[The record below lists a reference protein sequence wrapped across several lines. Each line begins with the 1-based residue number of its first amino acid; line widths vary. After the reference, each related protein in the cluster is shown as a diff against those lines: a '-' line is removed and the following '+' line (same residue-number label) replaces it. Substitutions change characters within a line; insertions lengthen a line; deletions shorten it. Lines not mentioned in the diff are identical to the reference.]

1 MDSSIRARRRILV
14 GMVGLGTTGLLAAC
28 GESSP
33 AEAIAAP
40 TTASSTTTAPIADEA
55 TKARHTGDTLVST
68 EAKQADA
75 AKAASVAAATGIGTD
90 GDAGELLL
98 LSNESPHITTIDIL
112 TEEITRTADLEGFTT
127 WAWNDDN
134 NFFDGAHL
142 WLGTLD
148 PTAGTAELITLDV
161 ATLKIAQ
168 RIPRGDEAKGVFFGK
183 PTQDGSLLVS
193 KMGAGEIAVVDTATH
208 SIRTTFTDLDLN
220 GGELSDG
227 DLSTGTDGVER
238 FVYPTGTGDTIIT
251 LDPQTGTVLG
261 TAETKAGATPTR
273 VTTSPAD
280 GSIWGQQ
287 PGSDTHAVY
296 DPATLKRLK
305 RFDTGQDPTLG
316 SFTIDGAYA
325 YTSHADSGFIQIIDT
340 AKKILLAHVRVGNGP
355 HMVAVRPDFTRI
367 YAMAADDQQ
376 VDVIYQQD
384 WDVNH
389 LTITTAVENS
399 IPLPS
404 TPVGLFLRMT
414 SIGQRS
420 RDEQMRL
427 SCSTTRVTTYGCT
440 QDIGKK
446 R

>member
-1 MDSSIRARRRILV
+1 MSTPLLPRRRILV
-14 GMVGLGTTGLLAAC
+14 SMAGLGATGLLAAC

-33 AEAIAAP
+33 AEAVAAP
-40 TTASSTTTAPIADEA
+40 ATASSTADAPAADESSS
-55 TKARHTGDTLVST
+55 ARHDGDTVVSA
-68 EAKQADA
+68 EAKKADA
-75 AKAASVAAATGIGTD
+75 AKAANVAASTGIGTD
-90 GDAGELLL
+90 GDKGELLL
-98 LSNESPHITTIDIL
+98 LSNDSPHITTIDIL
-112 TEEITRTADLEGFTT
+112 TEEIARTADLEGFTS

-161 ATLKIAQ
+161 ATLKIAR
-168 RIPRGDEAKGVFFGK
+168 RIPLGDEAKGLFFGK
-183 PTQDGSLLVS
+183 PTQAGSLLVS
-193 KMGAGEIAVVDTATH
+193 KMGAGEIAVVDTAAGTV
-208 SIRTTFTDLDLN
+208 RTTFTDLDLN

-227 DLSTGTDGVER
+227 DLSTGPDGVER
-238 FVYPTGTGDTIIT
+238 FVYPTGTGDTIVT
-251 LDPQTGTVLG
+251 LDPQTGTTLG
-261 TAETKAGATPTR
+261 TAETKKGATPTR

-280 GSIWGQQ
+280 GSIWVQQ

-305 RFDTGQDPTLG
+305 RFDTGQNPTLG

-325 YTSHADSGFIQIIDT
+325 YTAHADAGFIQVIDT
-340 AKKILLAHVRVGNGP
+340 EKQLLLAHIRVGNGP
-355 HMVAVRPDFTRI
+355 RMIAVRPDFTRI

-384 WDVNH
+384 WSVNH
-389 LTITTAVENS
+389 ITLTTTVENS
-399 IPLPS
+399 IQLS
-404 TPVGLFLRMT
+404 SAPVGMFLRMT

-420 RDEQMRL
+420 RDMMER
-427 SCSTTRVTTYGCT
+427 SACT
-440 QDIGKK
+440 SSYACDFQQKGKK

>member
-1 MDSSIRARRRILV
+1 MTPRTVSFPRRRILV
-14 GMVGLGTTGLLAAC
+14 GMAGLGATGLLAAC

-33 AEAIAAP
+33 GETAQAP
-40 TTASSTTTAPIADEA
+40 ADS
-55 TKARHTGDTLVST
+55 G
-68 EAKQADA
+68 
-75 AKAASVAAATGIGTD
+75 AATDDLKFDNTKDIATTDLAGHAEVHDQDAILGKKRDTGTG

-98 LSNESPHITTIDIL
+98 LSNASPHITTIDIL
-112 TEEITRTADLEGFTT
+112 TEEIARTADLEGFTS

-161 ATLKIAQ
+161 ATLKIAR
-168 RIPRGDEAKGVFFGK
+168 RIPLGDEAKGLFFGK
-183 PTQDGSLLVS
+183 PTKDGSLLVS
-193 KMGAGEIAVVDTATH
+193 KMGAGEIAVVDTAAGTV
-208 SIRTTFTDLDLN
+208 RTTFTDLDLN

-227 DLSTGTDGVER
+227 DLSTGPDGVER
-238 FVYPTGTGDTIIT
+238 FVYPTGTGDSIVT
-251 LDPQTGTVLG
+251 LDPQTGTTLG
-261 TAETKAGATPTR
+261 TAETKKGATPTR

-280 GSIWGQQ
+280 GSIWVQQ

-305 RFDTGQDPTLG
+305 RFDTGQNPTLG

-325 YTSHADSGFIQIIDT
+325 YTSHADSGFVQIIDT
-340 AKKILLAHVRVGNGP
+340 EKQILLAHVRVGNGP
-355 HMVAVRPDFTRI
+355 RMVAVRPDFTRI

-384 WDVNH
+384 WATNH
-389 LTITTAVENS
+389 LTITSTVENS

-404 TPVGLFLRMT
+404 APVGLFLRMT

-427 SCSTTRVTTYGCT
+427 SCSTTRVTTYACT

>member
-1 MDSSIRARRRILV
+1 MRTISVPRRRILA
-14 GMVGLGTTGLLAAC
+14 GMAGLGAAGLLAAC

-33 AEAIAAP
+33 GETAQAPADNGAAADDQKVDN
-40 TTASSTTTAPIADEA
+40 TKDTARKSSTDQDAILGKKRD
-55 TKARHTGDTLVST
+55 TG
-68 EAKQADA
+68 A
-75 AKAASVAAATGIGTD
+75 G

-98 LSNESPHITTIDIL
+98 LSNDSPHITTIDIL

-134 NFFDGAHL
+134 NFFDGTHL

-168 RIPRGDEAKGVFFGK
+168 RIPLGDEAKGVFFGK
-183 PTQDGSLLVS
+183 PTGDGSLLVS
-193 KMGAGEIAVVDTATH
+193 KMGAGEIAVVDTAAGTV
-208 SIRTTFTDLDLN
+208 RTTFTDLDLN

-227 DLSTGTDGVER
+227 DVSIGPDGVER
-238 FVYPTGTGDTIIT
+238 FVYPTGTGDTIVT
-251 LDPQTGTVLG
+251 LDPQTGTTLG
-261 TAETKAGATPTR
+261 TAETKEGANPTR

-280 GSIWGQQ
+280 GSIWVQQ

-305 RFDTGQDPTLG
+305 RFDTGKTPTLG
-316 SFTIDGAYA
+316 SFTIDGTYA
-325 YTSHADSGFIQIIDT
+325 YTAHADSGFIQIIDT
-340 AKKILLAHVRVGNGP
+340 EKQLLLAHVRVGKGP
-355 HMVAVRPDFTRI
+355 RMVAVRPDFTRI
-367 YAMAADDQQ
+367 YAMAADDQH

-384 WDVNH
+384 WSVNH
-389 LTITTAVENS
+389 ITITSAVDTT

-404 TPVGLFLRMT
+404 APVGLFLRMT

-420 RDEQMRL
+420 RDQEHRCNDCNPDRSVAGQG
-427 SCSTTRVTTYGCT
+427 VV
-440 QDIGKK
+440 GKK

>member
-1 MDSSIRARRRILV
+1 MA
-14 GMVGLGTTGLLAAC
+14 GLGATGLLAAC

-33 AEAIAAP
+33 GESSQPAQQITSEPETSQASSE
-40 TTASSTTTAPIADEA
+40 TTANTSSDASDKASIANA
-55 TKARHTGDTLVST
+55 QAGGAQLGTKRGT
-68 EAKQADA
+68 
-75 AKAASVAAATGIGTD
+75 GTD

-148 PTAGTAELITLDV
+148 PTAGTAELLTLDV

-168 RIPRGDEAKGVFFGK
+168 RIPLGDEAKGVFFGK
-183 PTQDGSLLVS
+183 PTGDGSLLVS
-193 KMGAGEIAVVDTATH
+193 KMGAGEIAVVDTTTH
-208 SIRTTFTDLDLN
+208 TIRTTFTDLDLN

-227 DLSTGTDGVER
+227 DLSTGPDGVER

-280 GSIWGQQ
+280 GSIWVQQ

-305 RFDTGQDPTLG
+305 RFDTGKTPTLG
-316 SFTIDGAYA
+316 SFTIDGTYA
-325 YTSHADSGFIQIIDT
+325 YTAHADAGFIQVIDT
-340 AKKILLAHVRVGNGP
+340 EKQLLLAHIRVGKGP
-355 HMVAVRPDFTRI
+355 QMAAVRPDFTKV
-367 YAMAADDQQ
+367 YAMATDDQQ

-384 WDVNH
+384 WDVNAS
-389 LTITTAVENS
+389 TITSTVENS
-399 IPLPS
+399 IPLTS
-404 TPVGLFLRMT
+404 TPVGLFLHMT
-414 SIGQRS
+414 SVGERI
-420 RDEQMRL
+420 RDESKRPPRT
-427 SCSTTRVTTYGCT
+427 CDNAVGC
-440 QDIGKK
+440 
-446 R
+446 

>member
-1 MDSSIRARRRILV
+1 
-14 GMVGLGTTGLLAAC
+14 
-28 GESSP
+28 
-33 AEAIAAP
+33 
-40 TTASSTTTAPIADEA
+40 
-55 TKARHTGDTLVST
+55 
-68 EAKQADA
+68 
-75 AKAASVAAATGIGTD
+75 
-90 GDAGELLL
+90 
-98 LSNESPHITTIDIL
+98 
-112 TEEITRTADLEGFTT
+112 
-127 WAWNDDN
+127 
-134 NFFDGAHL
+134 
-142 WLGTLD
+142 
-148 PTAGTAELITLDV
+148 
-161 ATLKIAQ
+161 
-168 RIPRGDEAKGVFFGK
+168 
-183 PTQDGSLLVS
+183 
-193 KMGAGEIAVVDTATH
+193 MGAGEIAVVDTATH

-227 DLSTGTDGVER
+227 DLSTGPDGVER
-238 FVYPTGTGDTIIT
+238 FVYPTGTGDTIVT

-280 GSIWGQQ
+280 GSIWVQQ
-287 PGSDTHAVY
+287 PGSNTHAVY
-296 DPATLKRLK
+296 DPVTLKRLK
-305 RFDTGQDPTLG
+305 RFDTGQNPTLG

-325 YTSHADSGFIQIIDT
+325 YTAHADSNFVQIIDT
-340 AKKILLAHVRVGNGP
+340 EKQILLAHVRVGNGP
-355 HMVAVRPDFTRI
+355 RMVAVRPDFTRI

-384 WDVNH
+384 WAVNH

-399 IPLPS
+399 ISLPS
-404 TPVGLFLRMT
+404 VPVGLFLRMT

>member
-1 MDSSIRARRRILV
+1 MPPIPVPRRRILV
-14 GMVGLGTTGLLAAC
+14 GMAGLGATGLFTAC

-33 AEAIAAP
+33 GDTATAPADNGTAADDQKVDNTNDIARK
-40 TTASSTTTAPIADEA
+40 SSTDQDAILGKKRD
-55 TKARHTGDTLVST
+55 TG
-68 EAKQADA
+68 
-75 AKAASVAAATGIGTD
+75 TG

-112 TEEITRTADLEGFTT
+112 TEEIARTADLEGFTT

-134 NFFDGAHL
+134 NFFDGTHL

-148 PTAGTAELITLDV
+148 PTAGTAELLTLDV

-168 RIPRGDEAKGVFFGK
+168 RIPLGDEAKGVFFGK

-208 SIRTTFTDLDLN
+208 TIRTTFTDLDLN

-227 DLSTGTDGVER
+227 DLSTGPDGVER

-261 TAETKAGATPTR
+261 TAETKEGATPTR

-280 GSIWGQQ
+280 GSIWVQQ

-316 SFTIDGAYA
+316 TFTIDGTYA
-325 YTSHADSGFIQIIDT
+325 YTAHADSNFVQIIDT
-340 AKKILLAHVRVGNGP
+340 EKQILLAHVRVGKGP
-355 HMVAVRPDFTRI
+355 RMVAVRPDFTRI

-404 TPVGLFLRMT
+404 TPVGIFLRMT

-427 SCSTTRVTTYGCT
+427 ICNQGGAAYACT
-440 QDIGKK
+440 QEQGKK

>member
-1 MDSSIRARRRILV
+1 MTS
-14 GMVGLGTTGLLAAC
+14 GTTT
-28 GESSP
+28 ES
-33 AEAIAAP
+33 
-40 TTASSTTTAPIADEA
+40 
-55 TKARHTGDTLVST
+55 
-68 EAKQADA
+68 KQADE
-75 AKAASVAAATGIGTD
+75 AKAASVAASTGIGTD

-98 LSNESPHITTIDIL
+98 LSNDSPHITTIDIL

-168 RIPRGDEAKGVFFGK
+168 RIPLGDEAKGVFFGK
-183 PTQDGSLLVS
+183 STQDGSLLVS

-227 DLSTGTDGVER
+227 DLSTGPDGVER

-280 GSIWGQQ
+280 GSIWVQQ

-316 SFTIDGAYA
+316 TFTIDGTYA
-325 YTSHADSGFIQIIDT
+325 YTAHADSSFVQVIDT
-340 AKKILLAHVRVGNGP
+340 KKPVSYTHLTLPTILLV
-355 HMVAVRPDFTRI
+355 
-367 YAMAADDQQ
+367 
-376 VDVIYQQD
+376 
-384 WDVNH
+384 
-389 LTITTAVENS
+389 
-399 IPLPS
+399 
-404 TPVGLFLRMT
+404 
-414 SIGQRS
+414 
-420 RDEQMRL
+420 
-427 SCSTTRVTTYGCT
+427 
-440 QDIGKK
+440 
-446 R
+446 